1 MALSFFVLN
10 KNLSVNQSIVLTD
23 SLRLSLNFFNISLP
37 LIFFFF
43 FLYILLRSFS
53 VSGEKFAVSNSS
65 ERQPWSEGLKK
76 IESFDL

>member
-23 SLRLSLNFFNISLP
+23 SLRLSLNFFYISLP
-37 LIFFFF
+37 LIFFF

>member
-43 FLYILLRSFS
+43 LYILLRSFS

-65 ERQPWSEGLKK
+65 ERQP
-76 IESFDL
+76 